1 MSLRKSA
8 VSARDLFDQIRR
20 ENQAVSDAEQKLGSR
35 LTLARNVLRM
45 RNQRG
50 WTQGQ
55 LAKALGVTQPRI
67 AEIEAGQVSV
77 RTDTID
83 RLAAAFNV
91 EPSSLLRRR
100 EADEPDPGEALA
112 AGVAKAPAG

>member
-1 MSLRKSA
+1 MSLRNSG
-8 VSARDLFDQIRR
+8 VRARDFFDQLRH
-20 ENQAVSDAEQKLGSR
+20 EVPAFAGAEKQLGSR
-35 LTLARNVLRM
+35 LTLARNVLRL

-55 LAKALGVTQPRI
+55 LAKTLGVTQPRI
-67 AEIEAGQVSV
+67 AEIESAQVSA

-91 EPSSLLRRR
+91 EPYSLLLRRGTD
-100 EADEPDPGEALA
+100 ELDADEAVTAESGRHAD
-112 AGVAKAPAG
+112 

>member
-1 MSLRKSA
+1 MSPRDGG
-8 VSARDLFDQIRR
+8 VRARDLFERIRR
-20 ENQAVSDAEQKLGSR
+20 ETPAVAEAEQQLGSR
-35 LTLARNVLRM
+35 LTLARNVLRL

-55 LAKALGVTQPRI
+55 LAKLLGVTQPRI

-91 EPSSLLRRR
+91 EPHSLLRRR
-100 EADEPDPGEALA
+100 GTDGLDTEEAVITEAGKHA
-112 AGVAKAPAG
+112 D